1 VNKNTVLVL
10 EGIDN
15 ELGSIAALASR
26 LRPSTALR
34 LPALNLPSLRL
45 PSLNLPNLNLAQ
57 VTQPIQS
64 AANQV
69 ANAGNQ
75 GIKQIQEL
83 NNRTGL
89 FSAINPLIK
98 HGKGLLNSINPSQG
112 QGFDQQAQQAQQG
125 ESLPSDSGQ
134 PGYAQ
139 SMINQQEDYSSP
151 KTYNTNDYV
160 QASVNPLASYM
171 SSLLSGAV
179 QTGTANQ
186 AIGMGLNTLLPGS
199 GAIYTTAMG
208 MYNQP
213 IQNRRNRK
221 AQRNSQI
228 MNYFR
233 NQNTT
238 IPIPQPS
245 SNTQRGGAT
254 ATRSPIELN
263 SIPSIL
269 NSVLSFSGAAIKKKV
284 EPKPKTKQ
292 ASSSFKAIA
301 VSGNGQPVTTK
312 ENNEAKKFY
321 EEFIKKALIKDK
333 NPVVI
338 PIPGKSVIPT
348 KKVIPK
354 KLSPQ
359 NQAIADIIKRMKKK
373 KKPNKYPLPAKDKE
387 YIPVS
392 PPGSIIDI
400 LVPKKNNN
408 SELSKEID
416 KKSKEINEINKN
428 PMGIDFKSF
437 DSKWLFLLGVAVVA
451 YLVYKNRKKVSSF
464 FSGPA
469 DRGTND
475 RGYNSGNRRYQYGR
489 EINFYKIS

>member
-1 VNKNTVLVL
+1 MDKNNVLVL

-26 LRPSTALR
+26 LRPSTAMR

-57 VTQPIQS
+57 VTKSIQS

-75 GIKQIQEL
+75 GIKQIQD
-83 NNRTGL
+83 
-89 FSAINPLIK
+89 
-98 HGKGLLNSINPSQG
+98 SINPSQG

-139 SMINQQEDYSSP
+139 PMINQREDYSSP
-151 KTYNTNDYV
+151 QTYNTNAYV
-160 QASVNPLASYM
+160 QAAVNPLASYM

-186 AIGMGLNTLLPGS
+186 VIGMGLNTLLPGS

-284 EPKPKTKQ
+284 EPSPKTKQ

-354 KLSPQ
+354 KISPQ

-437 DSKWLFLLGVAVVA
+437 DSKWFFLLGVAVVA
-451 YLVYKNRKKVSSF
+451 YLVYKNHEKVSSVF
-464 FSGPA
+464 A

-475 RGYNSGNRRYQYGR
+475 QGYNFGNRRYQYGR
-489 EINFYKIS
+489 ETNFYKFI

>member
-1 VNKNTVLVL
+1 M
-10 EGIDN
+10 
-15 ELGSIAALASR
+15 GSLAALASR
-26 LRPSTALR
+26 LKPGMNLR
-34 LPALNLPSLRL
+34 LPALNLSAMRL
-45 PSLNLPNLNLAQ
+45 PSLNLPNLNLPNLNLAQ
-57 VTQPIQS
+57 VTKPIQS

-69 ANAGNQ
+69 SNAGNQ
-75 GIKQIQEL
+75 VIKDSK
-83 NNRTGL
+83 R
-89 FSAINPLIK
+89 
-98 HGKGLLNSINPSQG
+98 LLNSINPSQG

-125 ESLPSDSGQ
+125 ESPPSDSGQ

-139 SMINQQEDYSSP
+139 PMINNQQEDYSSP
-151 KTYNTNDYV
+151 QTYNTNDYV

-171 SSLLSGAV
+171 NSLLSGAV

-186 AIGMGLNTLLPGS
+186 IIGMGLNTLIPGS

-228 MNYFR
+228 MSYFR
-233 NQNTT
+233 NQNTM

-245 SNTQRGGAT
+245 SNTQRGGVT
-254 ATRSPIELN
+254 ATRSPVELN

-269 NSVLSFSGAAIKKKV
+269 NSVLSFSGAATKRKV

-292 ASSSFKAIA
+292 ASSSFKAIT
-301 VSGNGQPVTTK
+301 VSGNGQPVSLK

-321 EEFIKKALIKDK
+321 DEFVKKAINKDK
-333 NPVVI
+333 KPVVI

-359 NQAIADIIKRMKKK
+359 NQAIADTIERIKRINKD
-373 KKPNKYPLPAKDKE
+373 KKPKDKK
-387 YIPVS
+387 YIPIS

-400 LVPKKNNN
+400 LVPEKNNN
-408 SELSKEID
+408 SEFSKEID
-416 KKSKEINEINKN
+416 RKSKEINEINKN
-428 PMGIDFKSF
+428 PMGIDLPSFGLPSF
-437 DSKWLFLLGVAVVA
+437 DSKWLLWLGIAVVA
-451 YLVYKNRKKVSSF
+451 YLVYKNREKVSSV

-469 DRGTND
+469 DRGTNF
-475 RGYNSGNRRYQYGR
+475 GNRRHQYVK
-489 EINFYKIS
+489 ETNFYKFI

>member
-1 VNKNTVLVL
+1 MNKNNVLVL

-15 ELGSIAALASR
+15 ELGSLAAFASR
-26 LRPSTALR
+26 LKPGMNLR
-34 LPALNLPSLRL
+34 LPALNLSAMRL

-57 VTQPIQS
+57 VAKPIQS

-69 ANAGNQ
+69 SNAGNQ

-83 NNRTGL
+83 NNRIGNSEL

-139 SMINQQEDYSSP
+139 PMINQQEDYSSP
-151 KTYNTNDYV
+151 QTYNTNDYV
-160 QASVNPLASYM
+160 QASVNPLSSYM
-171 SSLLSGAV
+171 NSLLSGAV

-186 AIGMGLNTLLPGS
+186 AVGMGLNTLIPGS
-199 GAIYTTAMG
+199 GTIYTTAMG

-233 NQNTT
+233 NQNTM

-269 NSVLSFSGAAIKKKV
+269 NSVLSFSGAATKKKV
-284 EPKPKTKQ
+284 EPKLKTKQ
-292 ASSSFKAIA
+292 ASDSFKAIT

-321 EEFIKKALIKDK
+321 DEFVKKAINTDK
-333 NPVVI
+333 KPLVI

-359 NQAIADIIKRMKKK
+359 NQAIADTIKRMNKD

-392 PPGSIIDI
+392 PPGSIIEI
-400 LVPKKNNN
+400 LVPEKNNN

-416 KKSKEINEINKN
+416 KKSKEINEININ
-428 PMGIDFKSF
+428 PMGIDLPSF
-437 DSKWLFLLGVAVVA
+437 DSKWLLWLGIAVVA
-451 YLVYKNRKKVSSF
+451 YLVYKNREKVSSV

-469 DRGTND
+469 DRGTNF
-475 RGYNSGNRRYQYGR
+475 GNRPHQYVR
-489 EINFYKIS
+489 ETNFYKFI